1 MHGLWVMGEE
11 VCNAPSL
18 LDMALG
24 VGLECVDH
32 VRELDAIPDEKDR
45 EVVANQ
51 VPIAFPVEEI
61 QRSRQASVRMK
72 KYVHVHEVRYLMQ
85 KCPSGNRSRNRT
97 CATTGLTGTQL
108 QN

>member
-1 MHGLWVMGEE
+1 MGEE

-24 VGLECVDH
+24 VGLERVDH
-32 VRELDAIPDEKDR
+32 VRELDAIPDEEDG

-61 QRSRQASVRMK
+61 LHYRQASVASACMTDTALGCARI
-72 KYVHVHEVRYLMQ
+72 EVFVAGSALRQ
-85 KCPSGNRSRNRT
+85 
-97 CATTGLTGTQL
+97 
-108 QN
+108 

>member
-1 MHGLWVMGEE
+1 MGEE

-32 VRELDAIPDEKDR
+32 VRELDAIPDEEDG
-45 EVVANQ
+45 EVVADQ

-61 QRSRQASVRMK
+61 MLYRQASAYMTKSALGCAQIEVSLAGSALQAIGQEII
-72 KYVHVHEVRYLMQ
+72 HVQ
-85 KCPSGNRSRNRT
+85 QQAC
-97 CATTGLTGTQL
+97 
-108 QN
+108 